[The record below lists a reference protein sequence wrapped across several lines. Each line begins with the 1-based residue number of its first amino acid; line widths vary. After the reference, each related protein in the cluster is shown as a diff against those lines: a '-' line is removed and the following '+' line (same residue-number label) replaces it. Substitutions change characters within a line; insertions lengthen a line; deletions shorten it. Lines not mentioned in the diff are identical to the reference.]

1 MADETFRLK
10 VMLEKGE
17 VQIHAN
23 RAGLEIW
30 PRSVPGWVHCQT
42 KTPRRRR
49 IISFT
54 LTTWTPPMTDQFRW
68 WSVWRS
74 TC

>member
-30 PRSVPGWVHCQT
+30 PRSVPG
-42 KTPRRRR
+42 
-49 IISFT
+49 
-54 LTTWTPPMTDQFRW
+54 
-68 WSVWRS
+68 
-74 TC
+74 

>member
-23 RAGLEIW
+23 RAGLRDLAKVCAGLSALSDEDA
-30 PRSVPGWVHCQT
+30 
-42 KTPRRRR
+42 KTAANH
-49 IISFT
+49 SFT
-54 LTTWTPPMTDQFRW
+54 LTT
-68 WSVWRS
+68 
-74 TC
+74 